1 MIHNILRRTSRVLGI
16 FLGSSAVIARSFD
29 AMDLP
34 TATWFMASACF
45 WLLSSRD
52 GGAKGEG

>member
-16 FLGSSAVIARSFD
+16 FLGIQAVVGRLFD

-34 TATWFMASACF
+34 AATWFMASACF
-45 WLLSSRD
+45 WLLLSRD
-52 GGAKGEG
+52 GGTKGEG